1 MELLSKIDLLENFEW
16 GCKIM
21 SYIISC
27 HSVSLSY
34 IYVNP
39 SEPIG
44 LDWNKLKEKLNT
56 DFDWETAVQRAL
68 GNEEAIEKV
77 CFLIFVCI
85 LLLVFKYIN

>member
-1 MELLSKIDLLENFEW
+1 
-16 GCKIM
+16 M

-44 LDWNKLKEKLNT
+44 LDWNKLKEKLNP
-56 DFDWETAVQRAL
+56 DFDWESAVQRAL
-68 GNEEAIEKV
+68 GNDEAMRRCV
-77 CFLIFVCI
+77 FLYLLAFVAR
-85 LLLVFKYIN
+85 FYYTKYINYLNFKYDLII

>member
-1 MELLSKIDLLENFEW
+1 
-16 GCKIM
+16 M

-44 LDWNKLKEKLNT
+44 LDWNKLKEKLNP
-56 DFDWETAVQRAL
+56 DFDWESAVQR
-68 GNEEAIEKV
+68 G
-77 CFLIFVCI
+77 
-85 LLLVFKYIN
+85 VFSYIC

>member
-1 MELLSKIDLLENFEW
+1 
-16 GCKIM
+16 M

-44 LDWNKLKEKLNT
+44 LDWNKLHKEKLNP
-56 DFDWETAVQRAL
+56 DFDWESAVQRAL
-68 GNEEAIEKV
+68 GNDEAIEEV
-77 CFLIFVCI
+77 CFLISVSICCSF
-85 LLLVFKYIN
+85 LLH